1 MITIMNGDVQ
11 DKRPNILDSAVRVF
25 AMNGFE
31 QAKISEIAK
40 ESQIAVSGLYTYFE
54 SKEDILFAIIE
65 DFLLKSIKG
74 LKEHLE
80 GIQGTGNKLR
90 KAVWFH
96 CKAYSSSRKE
106 IQIILESRSYPRF
119 YKSHAYEELKNYSRI
134 FMAIIE
140 EGIANGSLC
149 NISSPSVLRD
159 MILGTVDHVA
169 INWTIK
175 NAPSP
180 LEMTE
185 HLFELIINSV
195 TRKEDDYVQ
204 LDKKEAKR
212 KRIINEATQI
222 FAQKG
227 YKSTN
232 IGKIA
237 LSAGVAEGTIY
248 EYYQNKE
255 NLLISIPEGKLSM
268 LLNQLSG
275 DVPEEELKRIIHT
288 IFAFHNNNRDYS
300 TVLVL
305 MLRPNKNFYYS
316 ESNKILDQI
325 FDIIQKIIAK
335 GQAIGKFKKN
345 LDPEAYRSLLFG
357 SIDHIIIPWIIFNRQ
372 YDLIKVGDE
381 VSKLFINAIK
391 SD

>member
-1 MITIMNGDVQ
+1 MNGDVQ
-11 DKRPNILDSAVRVF
+11 DKRSNILYAAIRIF

-40 ESQIAVSGLYTYFE
+40 ESQIAVSGLYTYFK

-80 GIQGTGNKLR
+80 GIQGTENKLR

-119 YKSHAYEELKNYSRI
+119 YKSHAYEELKNYSQI

-140 EGIANGSLC
+140 EGIANGSLY

-159 MILGTVDHVA
+159 MILGTVDHIA

-195 TRKEDDYVQ
+195 TRKEDDSVQ
-204 LDKKEAKR
+204 IDKKEAKR
-212 KRIINEATQI
+212 KRIINEATKI

-232 IGKIA
+232 IEKIA
-237 LSAGVAEGTIY
+237 LLADVAEGTIY
-248 EYYQNKE
+248 EHYQNKE
-255 NLLISIPEGKLSM
+255 NLLISIPEGKLGM

-275 DVPEEELKRIIHT
+275 DVPEEELRRIIHT

-305 MLRPNKNFYYS
+305 MLRPNKKFYYS
-316 ESNKILDQI
+316 ESNIILDHI
-325 FDIIQKIIAK
+325 FDIIQKIIVK

-345 LDPEAYRSLLFG
+345 LDPEVYRSLLFG
-357 SIDHIIIPWIIFNRQ
+357 SIDHIMIPWIIFDRK

-381 VSKLFINAIK
+381 VSNLYINAIK